1 MKSVTTAGRCARGV
15 IACGLVLAAA
25 GCGDSTPVGIAGR
38 APGVLQV
45 SVSTSGADLPTNAYT
60 VSVDSGAGQPAPV
73 NGKVSLAGLNA
84 GGHSVTLYGLATNCT
99 LNGVNT
105 RVVEVIAGDTVVVA
119 FSVGCTAT
127 NKIAFVSNRDG
138 NWHIYVTNAERVTRL
153 TFNPE
158 IDGNPAWS
166 PDGARIA
173 FASNRDGNFE
183 IYIMDADGS
192 HPTRLTNTA
201 ADDYDP
207 AWSPNGKKIAF
218 TTERDGH
225 PEVYVMEADG
235 SSQVRLT
242 DHPAGN
248 GDPTWAPDATRIAF
262 VSHRDGNGQ
271 IYVMNADGSHVTR
284 LTGDPTEDCEPAWS
298 PDGGR
303 IAFVMGC
310 TATLFPDSYGSSIY
324 LMNADGSN
332 PIRLTGGPA
341 DVPQAR
347 FPSWSPDGTAIAFA
361 SPAAC
366 QERDDDGCHWWWPY
380 GIYEVRVDGT
390 SLASLVPYDDNSN
403 AVDPSWRH

>member
-1 MKSVTTAGRCARGV
+1 MRLQGGRMKSVTTAGRCARGV
-15 IACGLVLAAA
+15 IACGLLLAAA
-25 GCGDSTPVGIAGR
+25 GCGDSTPVGVAGR

-45 SVSTSGADLPTNAYT
+45 SISTSGADLPTNAYT

-105 RVVEVIAGDTVVVA
+105 RVVEVIAGDTVVVG
-119 FSVGCTAT
+119 FIVENTAT
-127 NKIAFVSNRDG
+127 NKIAFVANRDG

-183 IYIMDADGS
+183 IYMMDADGA

-207 AWSPNGKKIAF
+207 AWSP
-218 TTERDGH
+218 DG
-225 PEVYVMEADG
+225 MK
-235 SSQVRLT
+235 
-242 DHPAGN
+242 
-248 GDPTWAPDATRIAF
+248 IAF
-262 VSHRDGNGQ
+262 VSHRDGNGE
-271 IYVMNADGSHVTR
+271 IYVMNADGSYVTR
-284 LTGDPTEDCEPAWS
+284 LTDDPVEDCEPAWS

-303 IAFVMGC
+303 IAFVSGC
-310 TATLFPDSYGSSIY
+310 TANLFPDGYGSSIY
-324 LMNADGSN
+324 LMNTDGSN
-332 PIRLTGGPA
+332 PMLLTGGEA

-347 FPSWSPDGTAIAFA
+347 FPSWSPDGREIAFA

-366 QERDDDGCHWWWPY
+366 QESDDDGCHWWWPY
-380 GIYEVRVDGT
+380 RIYEVRVDGT
-390 SLASLVPYDDNSN
+390 SVASVVPYDDNSN
-403 AVDPSWRH
+403 ALDPSWRHQGDGASASLVSETIVGSVR